1 MVEKLTYLQ
10 GYSPTI
16 VEQAQQLLNQDKL
29 GHYLLIRYPKCH
41 EITTDKALYRFVQQ
55 LKSQYLRQSSP
66 ISKVVFDDKIH
77 AIKNALGTHTFVSRI
92 QGSKLKSKN
101 EIRVA
106 KVFKKVPLEFL
117 NMIVVHELA
126 HVREKEHNKAFY
138 KLCQHMEPDYFQLE
152 LDLRLYLTQ
161 LELVGDPYI

>member
-16 VEQAQQLLNQDKL
+16 VDQAQQLLKQKKL
-29 GHYLLIRYPKCH
+29 SQYLLARYPKCH
-41 EITTDKALYRFVQQ
+41 DITTDKALYRFVQQ

-77 AIKNALGTHTFVSRI
+77 AVKNALGTHTFVSRI

-106 KVFKKVPLEFL
+106 KVFKKVPLAFL
-117 NMIVVHELA
+117 TMIVVHELA
-126 HVREKEHNKAFY
+126 HVREKDHNKAFY
-138 KLCQHMEPDYFQLE
+138 KLCQHMEPEYFQLE

-161 LELVGDPYI
+161 LELVGKLYT